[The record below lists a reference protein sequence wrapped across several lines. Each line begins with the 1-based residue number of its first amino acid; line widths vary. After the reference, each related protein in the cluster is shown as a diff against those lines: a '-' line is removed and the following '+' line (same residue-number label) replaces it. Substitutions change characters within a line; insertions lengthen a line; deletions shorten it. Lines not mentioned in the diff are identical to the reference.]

1 MTKQSG
7 RNHRQ
12 REVRA
17 LWRDRWILI
26 TQFKVPLILF
36 FLVIVSASILFL
48 LLSRLTNQPISNFP
62 EALYLVISM
71 IFLQGYG
78 EFPSQ
83 WFLQIFFFIMPVIGI
98 SIIAQGLTEFSLMFF
113 NRRARG
119 KEWEVAVAST
129 MNNHIILVGLG
140 HLGFRVTR
148 KLHEMNQDI
157 VVIEL
162 GPAVDLVD
170 SVKSL
175 GVPVIMDNATRDLA
189 LQDAGISRARAI
201 ILCTQNDSLNLH
213 IALKA
218 RSFNPQIQVIVRI
231 FEDDFASEL
240 ESQFGFHALSATGMA
255 APLFAAIATDMDI
268 TPPILI
274 EGKPQCLARME
285 IQPGSLLSKRSIE
298 SIEQEF
304 DVSIVAHVVNGL
316 TDLHPDGAKLTQMKD
331 TIAVLGPPQTINRMV
346 HANIQ

>member
-36 FLVIVSASILFL
+36 FLVIVSASILYL

-62 EALYLVISM
+62 EALYLIISM

-189 LQDAGISRARAI
+189 LQVAGISRARAI

-304 DVSIVAHVVNGL
+304 DVSIVAHVVSGL
-316 TDLHPDGAKLTQMKD
+316 TDLHPDNAKLIQIED

>member
-26 TQFKVPLILF
+26 TQFKVPLVLF
-36 FLVIVSASILFL
+36 FLVIFAASILYL
-48 LLSRLTNQPISNFP
+48 LLSRLTNNPISNLA
-62 EALYLVISM
+62 EALYLVILM

-170 SVKSL
+170 TVKSL

-304 DVSIVAHVVNGL
+304 DVSIVAHVVSGL
-316 TDLHPDGAKLTQMKD
+316 TDLHPDSAKLIQIKD
-331 TIAVLGPPQTINRMV
+331 TIAVLGQPQTINRMV